1 MLWSTFIIAVRA
13 LRANKMRSALTMLG
27 IIIGVGAVVIM
38 LAVGSGASMQIKRE
52 IESVGSNLLIVVP
65 GASTSGGVRM
75 GPGTEATLTIADAE
89 AIAREVPSVLRTAP
103 LWGEVSQVVAGNLNW
118 STQVSGTTPEFL
130 ALREWPLVAG
140 RSFTHQEMKAAAKVG
155 IIGQT
160 VAENLFGAA
169 SPLDRTV
176 RIKRVPFTI
185 IGVLERKGQ
194 GPRGDDQDDT
204 ILIPI
209 TTAQKRL
216 FGTKIPG
223 QVRVVLVQAR
233 SEQSLKRAEKEIGR
247 LLEQRHRIQ
256 PGQERDFTIRNI
268 AELLAARERAAGVM
282 SMLLGAIAAVSLVVG
297 GIGIMNIMLV
307 SVTERTR
314 EIGIRMAVGAR
325 SRDILVQFLIE
336 ALVLS
341 LLGGLI
347 GATIGIVGSQL
358 IESGSGYPVLIS
370 YRAVALAF
378 SFSAAVGVFFGFYPA
393 RKAALMRPIEALR
406 YE

>member
-1 MLWSTFIIAVRA
+1 MLWPSFVIAVRA
-13 LRANKMRSALTMLG
+13 LRANKMRSLLTMLG

-38 LAVGSGASMQIKRE
+38 LAVGSGASMQIRRE

-75 GPGTEATLTIADAE
+75 GAGTETTLTITDAE
-89 AIAREVPSVLRTAP
+89 VIARELPSVRLVAP
-103 LWGEVSQVVAGNLNW
+103 MWGNVTQVVAGNLNW
-118 STQVSGTTPEFL
+118 STQVNGTTPDFL
-130 ALREWPLVAG
+130 ALREWPLLSG
-140 RSFTHQEMKAAAKVG
+140 RPFTRQEMKAAAKVAVV
-155 IIGQT
+155 GQT
-160 VAENLFGAA
+160 VATNLFGAA
-169 SPLDRTV
+169 DPLDRTV

-204 ILIPI
+204 ILVPI

-216 FGTKIPG
+216 FGTMIPG
-223 QVRVVLVQAR
+223 QVRVIMVQAA
-233 SEQSLKRAEKEIGR
+233 STALLKQAEGDIGR
-247 LLEQRHRIQ
+247 LLMQRHHIQ
-256 PGQERDFTIRNI
+256 PAQERDFTIRNI
-268 AELLAARERAAGVM
+268 TELLAARERAAKVM
-282 SMLLGAIAAVSLVVG
+282 SVLLGAIATVSLLVG

-325 SRDILVQFLIE
+325 GRDILVQFLIE

-341 LLGGLI
+341 LLGGFIGALI
-347 GATIGIVGSQL
+347 GVGSSRL
-358 IESGSGYPVLIS
+358 IEFWSGYAVLIS
-370 YRAVALAF
+370 TQAVLLAF

-393 RKAALMRPIEALR
+393 RKAALMRPIDALR

>member
-1 MLWSTFIIAVRA
+1 MLWPSFVIAVRA
-13 LRANKMRSALTMLG
+13 LRANKMRSLLTMLG

-38 LAVGSGASMQIKRE
+38 LAVGSGASMQIRRE

-75 GPGTEATLTIADAE
+75 GAGTEATLTFTDAE
-89 AIAREVPSVLRTAP
+89 VIARELPSVKLVAP
-103 LWGEVSQVVAGNLNW
+103 MWGDVTQVVAGNLNW
-118 STQVSGTTPEFL
+118 ATQVNGTTPDFL
-130 ALREWPLVAG
+130 ALREWPLRFG
-140 RSFTHQEMKAAAKVG
+140 RPFTRQEMKAAAKVAVV
-155 IIGQT
+155 GQT
-160 VAENLFGAA
+160 VATNLFGAA
-169 SPLDRTV
+169 DPLDRTV

-204 ILIPI
+204 ILVPI

-223 QVRVVLVQAR
+223 QVRVILVQAA
-233 SEQSLKRAEKEIGR
+233 SATLLKQAEGDIGR
-247 LLEQRHRIQ
+247 LLMQRHRIQ

-268 AELLAARERAAGVM
+268 TELLAARERAAQVM
-282 SMLLGAIAAVSLVVG
+282 SLLLGAIATVSLLVG

-325 SRDILVQFLIE
+325 GRDILVQFLIE

-341 LLGGLI
+341 LLGGVI
-347 GATIGIVGSQL
+347 GAVIGVGGSRL
-358 IESGSGYPVLIS
+358 IEFGSGYAVLIS
-370 YRAVALAF
+370 TQAVLLAF

-393 RKAALMRPIEALR
+393 RKAALMRPIDALR